1 MTRVGA
7 ARPRG
12 TVPARAS
19 RTPNASHGTLTSAG
33 PHSQTP
39 GRQYTRTAIHPRVHA
54 PARQHGRRLR
64 HPATRIHPHI
74 RPPKPPPV
82 STLTLPDGPH
92 GDTPSRPRTRPVS
105 TAAGP
110 ETRQREYTR
119 TSAHPPT
126 HPPTHRRT
134 VTNRRPASQQADAPR
149 TGRQPARHTT
159 RTHPS
164 ASPHTQTPHPAAP
177 TVNAPS
183 RRQAASPVPPAAPAM
198 RRNGPRWVPGRPWH
212 AGCGRRARR
221 RARPARRRRPC
232 RATAAP
238 AP

>member
-1 MTRVGA
+1 MTREGA

-12 TVPARAS
+12 TAPARAC
-19 RTPNASHGTLTSAG
+19 RT
-33 PHSQTP
+33 QTP
-39 GRQYTRTAIHPRVHA
+39 HTAPSRPRARTARHPA
-54 PARQHGRRLR
+54 GNTPARRYTLASTHPPCQHGRRLR

-82 STLTLPDGPH
+82 STLTLSDAPH
-92 GDTPSRPRTRPVS
+92 GDTPSRPRSRPVS
-105 TAAGP
+105 TPAGP
-110 ETRQREYTR
+110 ENRASRIHPHIR
-119 TSAHPPT
+119 PPT
-126 HPPTHRRT
+126 RRRT

-183 RRQAASPVPPAAPAM
+183 RRQAASPVPPAAPAV